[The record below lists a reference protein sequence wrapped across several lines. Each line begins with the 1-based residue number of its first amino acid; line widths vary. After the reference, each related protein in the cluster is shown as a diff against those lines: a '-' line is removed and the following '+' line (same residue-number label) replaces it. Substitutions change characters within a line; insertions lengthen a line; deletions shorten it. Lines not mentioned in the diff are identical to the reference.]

1 MELKDYPRPKNDNG
15 RGIHWS
21 PGLYNDHLFETG
33 EIEGWVNELLE
44 MQIKWVKVIDD
55 GGGST
60 IELCE
65 RLLEND
71 IFPVVRL
78 YMDSPGHIRMRE
90 EETIRDLISIGV
102 RYFETKNE
110 PDLDIE
116 WHDDR
121 KPPNW
126 LDIVVDDFI
135 YDADR
140 VLPMGGHLAMPSMG
154 VGTIVN
160 PFAKVVDRGRSD
172 IFHHGAWVAIHN
184 YTLNHPLDYP
194 FDAIKQT
201 GQPLTELEYEE
212 VYLWLVQWIF
222 EYIGQFLS
230 PQECASF
237 EEQWDW
243 DDPKEYEEI
252 YAGIIDIFESL
263 ERLSFKPGQDERKR
277 YTYQAF
283 RGRFGWDNLPL
294 SVINQERMKSKEP
307 GATLDDDATCF
318 LAYELTNR
326 QVVEAFGHPVP
337 IMSTEGGVVVA
348 DRQDG
353 RYPRND
359 PRTHAELTLWINQ
372 FLQGEAPD
380 FSEHL
385 KGKAPDYYF
394 TVFHWLIAN
403 TLIGVGTPGW
413 ETQCW
418 YTNWW
423 NKEFGLEGRLPT
435 VDAVKAM
442 PSKTREAVVND
453 AVIRGRLAEDS
464 GAAAEDR
471 IVRIH
476 RDGQAVA
483 WTPSRAGGHFH
494 FVGLAPGTYHLTV
507 DGVFG
512 LMAKDFQVASHTTE
526 TLEMKLPAKQSA
538 IEGTVIDKAGK
549 KIRGLVVTAWVGDYI
564 AASASTDAD
573 GRYRLAILAAG
584 TYRLTAGD
592 VAVEHIQLDGRET
605 KTVKLLVSKG
615 LEYKYQVVTKR
626 LLPPQETRE
635 HYRLYG
641 RVLDENGR
649 PIDGVKVQMSWTGA
663 EPGTVFPTT
672 SSGSDMGKPRGY
684 YEFVP
689 SQGEF
694 QLKVVQGD
702 WESQVAEGLKTR
714 DVLGR
719 EGKAVAYEV
728 DFQLRRGGEGGV
740 VEPAQSV
747 IRGTI
752 TDETGAAWAS
762 LRLILHLDGREVD
775 QTLTSAEG
783 RYAFSN
789 LAAGSYDLSA
799 EGVGAVQ
806 ADIALDG
813 KRSKTIDLVVEKP
826 SARKQLYHYLL
837 FGPASSPETR
847 RNFQLA
853 HKYILRFAP
862 VVGFNPQEAIRAQHV
877 TIIGETVS
885 QEAETRL
892 REAGCRVERLG
903 GDSGVVEQA
912 LHDLVQGDSRF
923 KTL

>member
-1 MELKDYPRPKNDNG
+1 MELKDYPRPKDDNG

-33 EIEGWVNELLE
+33 EIDRWINELLE
-44 MQIKWVKVIDD
+44 MKIKWVKVIDD

-65 RLLEND
+65 KLLEND

-78 YMDSPGHIRMRE
+78 YLKSPGHIRMRE
-90 EETIRDLISIGV
+90 EEAIRDLISIGA

-116 WHDDR
+116 WHDEH
-121 KPPNW
+121 KPPHW

-135 YDADR
+135 YDADKI
-140 VLPMGGHLAMPSMG
+140 LPLGGYLAMPSMG

-160 PFAKVVDRGRSD
+160 PFAMVVERGRSD
-172 IFHHGAWVAIHN
+172 IFHHGVWVAIHN

-201 GQPLTELEYEE
+201 GKALTELEYEE

-243 DDPKEYEEI
+243 DDFEEYEEI
-252 YAGIIDIFESL
+252 YDGIIDIFESL
-263 ERLSFKPGQDERKR
+263 ERLSFKADQDDRRR

-283 RGRFGWDNLPL
+283 RGRFGWDNIPL
-294 SVINQERMKSKEP
+294 SVINEERMKGKEP

-326 QVVEAFGHPVP
+326 QVVEAFGHSVP

-359 PRTHAELTLWINQ
+359 PRTHMELTLWITK

-380 FSEHL
+380 ISQHL

-394 TVFHWLIAN
+394 TIFHWLIAN
-403 TLIGVGTPGW
+403 VLIGVGTPGW

-423 NKEFGLEGRLPT
+423 NKEFGFEGRLPT
-435 VDAVKAM
+435 VEAVKAL
-442 PSKTREAVVND
+442 PGRTREGVVSD
-453 AVIRGRLAEDS
+453 AVIRGRLVEHS

-471 IVRIH
+471 IVRIY
-476 RDGQAVA
+476 RDGQEVA
-483 WTPSRAGGHFH
+483 WTPSRREGCFH

-512 LMAKDFQVASHTTE
+512 LAAKDLQLAPHVTE
-526 TLEMKLPAKQSA
+526 SLELKLPAEQSA

-549 KIRGLVVTAWVGDYI
+549 KIKGLVVTVWVGDYI

-573 GRYRLAILAAG
+573 GRYRLAILAAD

-592 VAVEHIQLDGRET
+592 VTVEHIRLDGRET
-605 KTVKLLVSKG
+605 KTVNLLVSQDLKY
-615 LEYKYQVVTKR
+615 EYRVVTKR
-626 LLPPQETRE
+626 LLPPAETRE
-635 HYRLYG
+635 RYRLYG

-649 PIDGVKVQMSWTGA
+649 PIDGVKVRMTWTGA
-663 EPGTVFPTT
+663 EPGAVFPTT
-672 SSGSDMGKPRGY
+672 TSGIDMGKPRGH

-689 SQGEF
+689 TQGEF
-694 QLKVVQGD
+694 QIKVIEGD
-702 WESQVAEGLKTR
+702 WEGQVAEGLKTQ

-719 EGKAVAYEV
+719 EGQAIAYEV
-728 DFQLRRGGEGGV
+728 NWELRREGEEGGV
-740 VEPAQSV
+740 EPKQSA
-747 IRGTI
+747 IRGTVA
-752 TDETGAAWAS
+752 DETGAAWAS
-762 LRLILHLDGREVD
+762 LRLMLHLDGQEVD
-775 QTLTSAEG
+775 QVLTDSEG
-783 RYAFSN
+783 RYAFSH
-789 LAAGSYDLSA
+789 LAAGSYDLGA
-799 EGVGAVQ
+799 EGVGVVRSG
-806 ADIALDG
+806 LSVDG
-813 KRSKTIDLVVEKP
+813 RRSKTVNLVMEK
-826 SARKQLYHYLL
+826 SSVRKKFYHYLL
-837 FGPASSPETR
+837 FGPPSSPETR
-847 RNFQLA
+847 INLQLA
-853 HKYILRFAP
+853 HRYILHFAP
-862 VVGFNPQEAIRAQHV
+862 LVGLNPTEAAWALHV
-877 TIIGETVS
+877 TIIGEAVS
-885 QEAETRL
+885 QEDETRL
-892 REAGCRVERLG
+892 REARCGVERLG
-903 GDSGVVEQA
+903 GDSRAVEQA
-912 LHDLVQGDSRF
+912 LNDLVQGNSRF
-923 KTL
+923 KAP